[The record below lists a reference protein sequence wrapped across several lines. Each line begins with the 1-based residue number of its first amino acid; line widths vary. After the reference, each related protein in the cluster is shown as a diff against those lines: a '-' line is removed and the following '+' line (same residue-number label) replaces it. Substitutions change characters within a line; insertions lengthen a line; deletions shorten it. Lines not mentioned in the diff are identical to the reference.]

1 MLFEHP
7 RPFVIAMK
15 YLSSIGGIQPLRM
28 LNLIKTSL
36 SIQDLQ
42 CENQKNISDLILL
55 NFPEKTST
63 ISLRGSYNSP
73 SL

>member
-1 MLFEHP
+1 
-7 RPFVIAMK
+7 MK

-42 CENQKNISDLILL
+42 CENQKNTSDFILL
-55 NFPEKTST
+55 NFPEKKSA
-63 ISLRGSYNSP
+63 P
-73 SL
+73 FH